1 MKEEK
6 ANTEDMNTDE
16 KGQDGLYKIGVTREA
31 ERVLGDV
38 VNKVNE
44 GYQGG
49 RASRTGV
56 ASWIITQFG
65 KVLDGQ
71 HIKTMRL
78 EFLNEISLLEMVL
91 RKSREAGQLSPDLKK
106 LLMQQ
111 AGLLDEPLRRGSKS
125 KSVEDLPPESL
136 SESAS

>member
-6 ANTEDMNTDE
+6 KNTDYKSVE
-16 KGQDGLYKIGVTREA
+16 EISQDGLYKIGVTREA
-31 ERVLGDV
+31 EKVLAEV
-38 VNKVNE
+38 VNQVND

-65 KVLDGQ
+65 KAVDT
-71 HIKTMRL
+71 HVIKAMRL
-78 EFLNEISLLEMVL
+78 EFLNELSLLEMVL
-91 RKSREAGQLSPDLKK
+91 RKSKETGQLAPELKK

-111 AGLLDEPLRRGSKS
+111 AGLLEEPARRTPKS
-125 KSVEDLPPESL
+125 KALEEMPHEPKKD
-136 SESAS
+136 SA